1 MTKAYSYIRFSSIG
15 QKKGRSFERQAEAA
29 RKWCAE
35 NDIELSE
42 ETFTDEGK
50 SGFRAEHLGDKG
62 QLKRFLTKV
71 EDGSIA
77 KGSYLIIESLDRLS
91 RQKVNEALPLFMQIL
106 NAGINIVTL
115 LDGEKVYTK
124 DFTAQDVIMSVFVM
138 ARANEESDTKSKR
151 AKDKWESRYR
161 QARETGQAV
170 RMPLASWLTYGEDGN
185 YALKLPEADAVRRM
199 FELCS
204 DGYGM
209 IQIAKTLEAEG
220 FKPFRSDK
228 FEGKKWI
235 TASVYGI
242 LKNKAAIGSYIPNR
256 SKKPDEQAPEVEN
269 YFPAVVGNELFYR
282 AQEAIAGRKQA
293 KATNQSKQANIWQ
306 GVAVC
311 SHCGSTLH
319 CLPKG
324 RNGMRYLV
332 CSGKVSG
339 KCTEAKNVRADAS
352 EEAFKEL
359 LVKVDSMSL
368 IKSDK
373 ATLLAQLQAVDG
385 KLQFERQQMQK
396 HTEAASKFASDYI
409 YALIVKTEGDIKKLV
424 TEKAELESKLAQDL
438 IAEDDKEK
446 FFSLLDLKSYE
457 ARQRAN
463 ALLKRLG
470 ILVEITGGNEPV
482 YIASRPE
489 EIHFPHPD
497 GGTVLFSNR
506 RNFLQLVSRKEGIVI
521 VPLTADQRVKAM
533 KQDPTGDELA
543 KVDDWLA
550 SLGLFSRRPVN
561 ADIKS

>member
-29 RKWCAE
+29 RTWCAK

-42 ETFTDEGK
+42 EAFTDEGK

-71 EDGSIA
+71 EDGTIA
-77 KGSYLIIESLDRLS
+77 KGSCLIIESLDRLS

-106 NAGINIVTL
+106 NADINIVTL
-115 LDGEKVYTK
+115 LDNEKVYTK
-124 DFTAQDVIMSVFVM
+124 DFTPQDVIMSVFVM

-151 AKDKWESRYR
+151 AKDKWQSRYR

-170 RMPLASWLTYGEDGN
+170 RMPLASWLTYDEDGK
-185 YALKLPEADAVRRM
+185 YVLKFPEADAVRRM
-199 FELCS
+199 FELCA

-209 IQIAKTLEAEG
+209 IQITKILEAEG

-242 LKNKAAIGSYIPNR
+242 IKNKTVIGLYTPNR

-269 YFPAVVGNELFYR
+269 YFPAVVSNELFYR
-282 AQEAIAGRKQA
+282 AHEAIAGRKRS
-293 KATNQSKQANIWQ
+293 KATNQSRHANIWQ
-306 GVAVC
+306 GIAVC
-311 SHCGSTLH
+311 SHCGSALH

-324 RNGMRYLV
+324 RNGLRYLV
-332 CSGKVSG
+332 CSGKISG

-352 EEAFKEL
+352 EEVFKEL

-373 ATLLAQLQAVDG
+373 ATVLAELQAVEG
-385 KLQFERQQMQK
+385 KLLFERQQMQK
-396 HTEAASKFASDYI
+396 HQEGARKYASSYI
-409 YALIVKTEGDIKKLV
+409 YDLIAETEIHINNLV
-424 TEKAELESKLAQDL
+424 AEKAELDSKLAQDL

-470 ILVEITGGNEPV
+470 ILVHITGDKEPV

-489 EIHFPHPD
+489 EVRYPHPD
-497 GGTVLFSNR
+497 GGTFLFSNR
-506 RNFLQLVSRKEGIVI
+506 KSFLQLISQKDGVVVI
-521 VPLTADQRVKAM
+521 PLTEDQRIKAR
-533 KQDPTGDELA
+533 KQDSSGDEL
-543 KVDDWLA
+543 KRVDDWLA
-550 SLGLFSRRPVN
+550 TLGLFSRKPHPDSNV
-561 ADIKS
+561 

>member
-29 RKWCAE
+29 RKWCAK
-35 NDIELSE
+35 NDVELSD

-50 SGFRAEHLGDKG
+50 SGFRAEHLGDNG

-71 EDGSIA
+71 EDGTIA

-106 NAGINIVTL
+106 NADINIVTL

-151 AKDKWESRYR
+151 AKDKWESRYK
-161 QARETGQAV
+161 QARETGKAV
-170 RMPLASWLTYGEDGN
+170 KMPLASWLNYSEEDK
-185 YALKLPEADAVRRM
+185 YTLKYPEADAVRRM
-199 FELCS
+199 FELCA

-209 IQIAKTLEAEG
+209 IQIAKALEAEG
-220 FKPFRSDK
+220 FTPFRSDR

-242 LKNKAAIGSYIPNR
+242 LKNKTAIGTFTPKR
-256 SKKPDEQAPEVEN
+256 SKKQDEQAPEVEN
-269 YFPAVVGNELFYR
+269 YFPAVVDNQLFYR
-282 AQEAIAGRKQA
+282 AQEAIAGRKRS

-306 GVAVC
+306 GIAVC
-311 SHCGSTLH
+311 AHCGSALH

-324 RNGMRYLV
+324 RNGLRYLV

-339 KCTEAKNVRADAS
+339 KCIEAKNVRADAS
-352 EEAFKEL
+352 EEVFKEL

-373 ATLLAQLQAVDG
+373 AAVLTQLQAVEG
-385 KLQFERQQMQK
+385 KLVVQRQKLQE
-396 HTEAASKFASDYI
+396 HTDAAALYAGVATIYGLIATAEATI
-409 YALIVKTEGDIKKLV
+409 NQLV
-424 TEKAELESKLAQDL
+424 AEKAELEEKLAQDL

-446 FFSLLDLKSYE
+446 FFSMLDLKGYE

-470 ILVEITGGNEPV
+470 ILVRITGGDEPI
-482 YIASRPE
+482 YTASRPE
-489 EIHFPHPD
+489 EVRFPHPD
-497 GGTVLFSNR
+497 GGTFLFSNR
-506 RNFLQLVSRKEGIVI
+506 SDFLQLISRKDGVTI
-521 VPLTADQRVKAM
+521 VPISADQRAKFQR
-533 KQDPTGDELA
+533 QDPTGADSA
-543 KVDDWLA
+543 KLNDWLTA
-550 SLGLFSRRPVN
+550 LGLFSSN
-561 ADIKS
+561 LSSKSK